1 MAIVPPSRG
10 PARLPVRGS
19 VTAHK
24 IPYFEGVTTMYA
36 VIRTGGK
43 QYRVAKDDL
52 ITVETVA
59 GEPGAEVRLDQVL
72 MIADGTDA
80 KVGSPVLTGA
90 AVMAEVVE
98 QTRTDKVL
106 VFKKRRRHNYRR
118 KKGHRQHQTVLKIT
132 GIVAG

>member
-1 MAIVPPSRG
+1 
-10 PARLPVRGS
+10 
-19 VTAHK
+19 
-24 IPYFEGVTTMYA
+24 MYA

-59 GEPGAEVRLDQVL
+59 GDPGAEVKLDQVL
-72 MIADGTDA
+72 MIADAGES
-80 KVGSPVLTGA
+80 KVGAPLLAGA
-90 AVMAEVVE
+90 SVTAEVVE
-98 QTRTDKVL
+98 QTRGDKIL

-118 KKGHRQHQTVLKIT
+118 KKGHRQPLTVLKIT